1 MKTISISGKIID
13 VVQERIFE
21 GSLIIGNGKIIKITE
36 EKTSSLNYIMPG
48 LIDAHVHI
56 ESSMLVP
63 SEFAKL
69 AVIHGTV
76 ATVSDPH
83 EIANVLGVEG
93 IHFMIENGKKVPFK
107 FYFGASSCVPATPFE
122 TSGAEL
128 GIAELEK
135 LLQMDEI
142 KYMAEMMNFP
152 AVLKKDPI
160 VMDKINLAKK
170 YGKII
175 DGHAPGLIGKDAAA
189 YVHAG
194 ISTDHECFTIEEAL
208 DKIHAGMK
216 ILIREGSAA
225 KNFETLIPLIDQYP
239 DRIMLCS
246 DDKHPNDLQKGHIN
260 LLVKRAINK
269 GYNPIKVIK
278 SCTYNPVNHYKL
290 DTGLLQEGDHAD
302 LIVIDQLNE
311 FNVLETYIQGE
322 KVAEKGQ
329 SKLKPP
335 KVQAINIFN
344 ATKITEKNIQIKAKE
359 KNIQVIKAL
368 EGQLITEKII
378 IKPKV
383 NKGLIVSDVSRDIL
397 KLIVMNRYKSSSPVV
412 GFINNFGI
420 KYGAIA
426 STVAHDSHNIIAVG
440 VKDEDIVKAV
450 NLLIDSKG
458 GIVVVHEQESLILP
472 LPVAGIMSEKDGYT
486 VASMY
491 EKLDMEVKKIGSKL
505 QAPFMTLSF
514 MALLV
519 IPALKLS
526 DKGLF
531 DGNNFTFTSIFE
543 K

>member
-36 EKTSSLNYIMPG
+36 EKTSSLNYILPG

-175 DGHAPGLIGKDAAA
+175 DGHAPGLTGKDAAA

-329 SKLKPP
+329 SKLKTP

-383 NKGLIVSDVSRDIL
+383 NKGLIVSDVLRDIL

-420 KYGAIA
+420 QYGAIA
-426 STVAHDSHNIIAVG
+426 STVAHDSHNIIAIG

-519 IPALKLS
+519 IPELKLS